1 MNRFRKL
8 IRNAGVVEGADRRV
22 LPVVPVTLVYNV
34 AFSTF
39 WVYVGVY
46 AVNGLGWRPEQVGL
60 MFLLSAPPAAI
71 ANYLSGRISDRVG
84 RRGPI
89 VASFLVASAMV
100 VALAA
105 FGRHTAVAYLLV
117 VGLAVAGAPAY
128 SLDRPLVAD
137 LIADQAGLEAGYAT
151 LRVAANVGVFAG
163 PPLAALLVAAGGWNW
178 FLGAVAVLGLTG
190 AALARVLLPA
200 GGRQMGEPGERAG
213 SLRAVLRDRPFRL
226 LLASTLL
233 GYFVSC
239 GFETVLPV
247 IAVSTYAIDPA
258 TWGLLVAISPLMV
271 VLFQLRLTRT
281 TSRYRA
287 GRRLAAALLLMGL
300 PFLLLLAFASP
311 VAIAAVI
318 VLFVSGEMVWLPT
331 AQAMA
336 GELAPVAGRGVYFG
350 ALAATTGPAWTLAPA
365 ISFQLRSLAGA
376 GGVWVLLA
384 ALAAGAAAAGRAAA
398 RASRATSDA
407 DLGAPS
413 RGKGCGTMHPAS
425 AE

>member
-1 MNRFRKL
+1 MDSLRRL
-8 IRNAGVVEGADRRV
+8 IRNAGLVEGADRRV
-22 LPVVPVTLVYNV
+22 LPVVPVTLVYNL

-105 FGRHTAVAYLLV
+105 FGHHTAVAYLLV
-117 VGLAVAGAPAY
+117 AGLGVAGAPAY

-137 LIADQAGLEAGYAT
+137 LIGDEAGLEAGYAT
-151 LRVAANVGVFAG
+151 LRVAGNLGVFAG

-178 FLGAVAVLGLTG
+178 FLGAVAVLGLAG
-190 AALARVLLPA
+190 AALARLLLPA
-200 GGRQMGEPGERAG
+200 GRRRTRESAEDSG
-213 SLRAVLRDRPFRL
+213 SLRTVLRDRPFRL

-247 IAVSTYAIDPA
+247 IAVSAYGVDPA

-271 VLFQLRLTRT
+271 VLFQLRLTRR

-287 GRRLAAALLLMGL
+287 GRRLAVGLLLMGL
-300 PFLLLLAFASP
+300 PFLLLIAFSST

-331 AQAMA
+331 SQAMA
-336 GELAPVAGRGVYFG
+336 GDLAPAARRGVYFG

-365 ISFQLRSLAGA
+365 ISFQVRSLAGA
-376 GGVWVLLA
+376 GGVWVFLA
-384 ALAAGAAAAGRAAA
+384 ALAAAAAVTGAAAAVASERRRLR
-398 RASRATSDA
+398 RAS
-407 DLGAPS
+407 
-413 RGKGCGTMHPAS
+413 PAEKLC
-425 AE
+425 AIPTGR